1 MRAGQARVRSTVSRN
16 TPNPKNVQCSRPNW
30 IKPWEHIWLYDMI
43 CIIYIYECYSMCT
56 LQFFAGPPNKDGWTV
71 ENSINDTPGWY
82 SQTGRGE
89 VLWRAPTQDV
99 PLLNPHINSVFF
111 SQPDH
116 YVSFFSTGW
125 LQHVRIRGIIL
136 RSSYFEIMWWNWS
149 SSEPDRWLPKIQFCL
164 DFYPETIC
172 QLPGLFQHSIFW
184 TGKTHVSFV
193 VKIVICGSTANFRG
207 NILVHLYR
215 HYMDA
220 NLLGQPTSEGACIW
234 VFPLKL
240 VIFGHLLLLG
250 KAVVC
255 HTWHPHC
262 IQYPWY
268 ACCIPISSRL
278 P

>member
-1 MRAGQARVRSTVSRN
+1 
-16 TPNPKNVQCSRPNW
+16 
-30 IKPWEHIWLYDMI
+30 
-43 CIIYIYECYSMCT
+43 MCT
-56 LQFFAGPPNKDGWTV
+56 LQFFARQKGMV
-71 ENSINDTPGWY
+71 EQWRTQYMTHSWMVLSNRPR
-82 SQTGRGE
+82 RGS
-89 VLWRAPTQDV
+89 LTSSDARRATFESSHKQC
-99 PLLNPHINSVFF
+99 FF

-116 YVSFFSTGW
+116 YFSKCSKGW

-193 VKIVICGSTANFRG
+193 VKIIICGSTANFRG
-207 NILVHLYR
+207 NIFVHLYR

-220 NLLGQPTSEGACIW
+220 NLLGQPTSEGARIW

-240 VIFGHLLLLG
+240 VIFGHLLLLV

-278 P
+278 QITKLV

>member
-1 MRAGQARVRSTVSRN
+1 MLCSNSSWGQARPGFAAQFPGTRQT
-16 TPNPKNVQCSRPNW
+16 PKNVQCSRPNW

-43 CIIYIYECYSMCT
+43 CIYNIYIWV
-56 LQFFAGPPNKDGWTV
+56 LQYVHASIFCWTPKKDGWTV

-116 YVSFFSTGW
+116 YVSNFSKGW
-125 LQHVRIRGIIL
+125 LQRVRIRGIIL

-172 QLPGLFQHSIFW
+172 QLQDCSSIPYFER
-184 TGKTHVSFV
+184 GKHMS
-193 VKIVICGSTANFRG
+193 
-207 NILVHLYR
+207 
-215 HYMDA
+215 
-220 NLLGQPTSEGACIW
+220 LLW
-234 VFPLKL
+234 
-240 VIFGHLLLLG
+240 
-250 KAVVC
+250 
-255 HTWHPHC
+255 W
-262 IQYPWY
+262 
-268 ACCIPISSRL
+268 R
-278 P
+278 